1 MLKLRGKELSPNQMK
16 VVCDAENTRNP
27 LFLKIV
33 IEVCRMFIYGKA
45 VFDLENN
52 NRIINRFNNVFN
64 QHLSVYKMVSVF

>member
-1 MLKLRGKELSPNQMK
+1 MK